1 MKLFSLNKGTIM
13 HMKKQGL
20 FIVACVLVLA
30 ATAAEVPVGE
40 KAPAFKAVD
49 QDGNPWLLED
59 HLGGKYIVVYF
70 YPAAM
75 TGGCTKQACSYRDT
89 IKQNADRT
97 FVVVGI
103 SGDTPRNLKYFQQAE
118 GLNFPLLSDPD
129 GKIAKAFGVPVKT
142 GDKSITRTLDG
153 KDVKLNRSTTTA
165 RWTFIIDPT
174 GKIVY
179 RDNEVKAAQDSDNVM
194 TFLKT
199 AKE

>member
-1 MKLFSLNKGTIM
+1 M
-13 HMKKQGL
+13 HMRKQGL
-20 FIVACVLVLA
+20 FIAACVLVLA
-30 ATAAEVPVGE
+30 ATAAEVSVGE

-49 QDGNPWLLED
+49 QDGKPWLLED

>member
-1 MKLFSLNKGTIM
+1 M
-13 HMKKQGL
+13 HMRKQGL
-20 FIVACVLVLA
+20 FIAACALVLA

-40 KAPAFKAVD
+40 KAPNFKAAD
-49 QDGNPWLLED
+49 QDGKPWILKE
-59 HLGGKYIVVYF
+59 HLGGHYLVLYF

-75 TGGCTKQACSYRDT
+75 TGGCTKQACSYRDLINT
-89 IKQNADRT
+89 TNDRA
-97 FVVVGI
+97 FEIVGI
-103 SGDTPRNLKYFQQAE
+103 SGDTPKNLKYFQKAE
-118 GLNFPLLSDPD
+118 GLNFTLLSDPD
-129 GKIAKAFGVPVKT
+129 GKIARAYGVPVKT

-153 KDVKLNRSTTTA
+153 KDVELSRSATTA

-199 AKE
+199 AEE